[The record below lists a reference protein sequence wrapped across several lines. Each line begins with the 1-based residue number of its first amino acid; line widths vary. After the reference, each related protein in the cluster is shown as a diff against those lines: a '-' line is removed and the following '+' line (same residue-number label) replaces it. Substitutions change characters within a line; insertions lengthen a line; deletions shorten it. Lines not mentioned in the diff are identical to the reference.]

1 MSKSEQAFNDLFDR
15 NLTKDENN
23 SNRRPY
29 IKDRELSV
37 KLFGTPTNHGIVYRA
52 RQLVELKR
60 LRIDIEKPIVYFF
73 LLPTGLLGVIKVGVT
88 TLGRLD
94 TRIES
99 AHTYYVSDVELLGFI
114 RTSSMSNARK
124 KESKLLDTFGRA
136 NTSRHQCE
144 LVWDTPAIRKY
155 IKENCES
162 PISYINAIR
171 TSRFHNHLFQN
182 S

>member
-1 MSKSEQAFNDLFDR
+1 MNKGELAFCDLIDR
-15 NLTKDENN
+15 NLTRDENDRN
-23 SNRRPY
+23 LRPY

-37 KLFGTPTNHGIVYRA
+37 KLFGTPKNHGTVYRA

-60 LRIDIEKPIVYFF
+60 LGIDIEKPIIYFF

-88 TLGRLD
+88 ILGRLD
-94 TRIES
+94 IRIES

-144 LVWDTPAIRKY
+144 LVWDTPAIRRH

-162 PISYINAIR
+162 PISYIKAVR

-182 S
+182 G